1 MRNKASKAGT
11 PKRRWRQ
18 WSEQEAREL
27 LAEFAASQQTAAA
40 FSRRKGVSSGRI
52 AYWRKRLDGSSL
64 VLRETT
70 DFVAVDLAAVGTS
83 RCLEIVAAG
92 VVVRMREDLDADQVA
107 RLVQAIGRR
116 VGGAC

>member
-18 WSEQEAREL
+18 WSEQEARKA
-27 LAEFAASQQTAAA
+27 LAQFAASGESAVA
-40 FSRRKGVSSGRI
+40 FSRRTGVSQGRLT
-52 AYWRKRLDGSSL
+52 YWRKRLDGSSL
-64 VLRETT
+64 VLGETT
-70 DFVAVDLAAVGTS
+70 DFVAVNLAGVRTS

-92 VVVRMREDLDADQVA
+92 VVVRMREDLDVGQVA
-107 RLVQAIGRR
+107 HLVEAIGRR